1 MLLYL
6 KGEFSVKKILYML
19 LALVL
24 ISANLFGYFLMSN
37 KQLVGILYKNNKL
50 IHISYSKTTK
60 DINYNELLQ
69 HIINF
74 SNDKK
79 INISQY
85 YFQSKTDLNIY
96 SANISN
102 DLNIH
107 IESGEIPQ
115 GTTYLSNKNLESTGK
130 IQSGIFSSHYLI
142 GGSIYTI

>member
-1 MLLYL
+1 
-6 KGEFSVKKILYML
+6 
-19 LALVL
+19 
-24 ISANLFGYFLMSN
+24 MSN